1 MFEMNETKKTQRA
14 NPNRC
19 KIYSVI
25 VNHRQLHSIY
35 YSYCKQF
42 VLDNIVTGSR
52 LCLYGKLFARK
63 SKLNGKTKRKKLN
76 FASRL
81 LYTTKESHSIKGELT
96 KKHKQ

>member
-63 SKLNGKTKRKKLN
+63 SKLNGKNEKKKIKFCIKIIIHDKR
-76 FASRL
+76 
-81 LYTTKESHSIKGELT
+81 EP
-96 KKHKQ
+96 